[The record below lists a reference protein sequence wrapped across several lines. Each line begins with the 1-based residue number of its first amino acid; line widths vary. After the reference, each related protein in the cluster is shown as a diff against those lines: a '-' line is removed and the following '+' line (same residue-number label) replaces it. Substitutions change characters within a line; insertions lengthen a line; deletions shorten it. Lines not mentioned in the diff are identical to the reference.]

1 MTRPAMTD
9 PFTPDADRPPASL
22 LGGYRTL
29 GRPVALEDHRRMHGP
44 LPRVSGARGRDRL
57 IQVIDDAGLTG
68 RGGAAFPTARKLRT
82 VAAARRRPVVV
93 VNGGEGEPASGKDRL
108 LLTANPHLVL
118 DGAAL
123 AAAALGAREIIVT
136 VHEGGQPLSALDWAL
151 TQRRRAGLCTVPER
165 VTPIPDRYVASE
177 ESALVNWI
185 NAGDARPTATPPR
198 PYERGVAGRP
208 TLISN
213 AETYAHLALI
223 ARYGPGWFRSHG
235 TPDAPGTALFT
246 IGGAV
251 ARPGVVEAPLGTPV
265 SELLRLAG
273 GPSEPVQAVQTGGY
287 GGAWL
292 PATHLD
298 TPATPAAFA
307 EAGAVLGAGILLAL
321 PVRSCAIAESAR
333 VLRWLAGQNAGQCGP
348 CMFGLPAIAADLT
361 AIAGGRAEP
370 AVYHRLG
377 NRLAVVTGRGA
388 CRHPDGAVRFARS
401 ALHVFR
407 SHLRAHEYGAACR
420 TAAHPP
426 VLPLP
431 PGW

>member
-1 MTRPAMTD
+1 MTQPAT
-9 PFTPDADRPPASL
+9 APPPGAERSPAPL

-29 GRPVALEDHRRMHGP
+29 GRSVALEDHLRTHGP
-44 LPRVSGARGRDRL
+44 LPVVSGIRGRDRF

-82 VAAARRRPVVV
+82 VGAARRRPVVV

-123 AAAALGAREIIVT
+123 AAAALGAREIIIA

-151 TQRRRAGLCTVPER
+151 TQRRRAGLDATPAR
-165 VTPIPDRYVASE
+165 VTALPARYVASE

-185 NAGDARPTATPPR
+185 NNGDARPLATPPR
-198 PYERGVAGRP
+198 PYERGVGGRP

-223 ARYGPGWFRSHG
+223 ARYGPGWFRSYG
-235 TPDAPGTALFT
+235 THDTPGTALFT
-246 IGGAV
+246 VSGAV
-251 ARPGVVEAPLGTPV
+251 TRPGVVEAPLGTPAG
-265 SELLRLAG
+265 ELLRLAG
-273 GPSEPVQAVQTGGY
+273 GLSEPLQAVLTGGY

-292 PATHLD
+292 PATHLG

-307 EAGAVLGAGILLAL
+307 EAGAVLGAGILVAL
-321 PVRSCAIAESAR
+321 PARSCPIVESAR
-333 VLRWLAGQNAGQCGP
+333 VLTWLADQNAGQCGP
-348 CMFGLPAIAADLT
+348 CVFGLPAIAADLT
-361 AIAGGRAEP
+361 AIARGRARP
-370 AVYHRLG
+370 DDVHRLEK
-377 NRLAVVTGRGA
+377 RLAVVTGRGA

-401 ALHVFR
+401 TLLTFR
-407 SHLRAHEYGAACR
+407 PDLRNHLRGHACPTTR
-420 TAAHPP
+420 P

-431 PGW
+431 QGW